1 MVDTLLS
8 WAITALVIFVVVVGV
23 LDLAQRRRR

>member
-8 WAITALVIFVVVVGV
+8 WAIAALVIFVVVVGV